1 MEDHRLPCGTTA
13 HCFHQ
18 FPTARGTMAL
28 PIETRRALAI
38 LTLRQVFAV
47 LEVIGG
53 IIKLCILLFLF
64 VLMIVINTGGKLL

>member
-1 MEDHRLPCGTTA
+1 
-13 HCFHQ
+13 
-18 FPTARGTMAL
+18 MAL